1 VVDQR
6 IAAVVLQEQPEPE
19 APREALVAWELFLE
33 MRHLAQM
40 VSRALSQVKH
50 VSSVAVVAVAVGQ
63 AMEQG

>member
-6 IAAVVLQEQPEPE
+6 IAAVVLREQPEPE
-19 APREALVAWELFLE
+19 ALPEALVAWGLFLE

-40 VSRALSQVKH
+40 VSRALSQVKR